1 MSATSASALL
11 LHRPGQGKCSSC
23 GKWKVFAAFN
33 GRLIHPNLPTTHSP
47 PLLGRATCG
56 ACRTR
61 KRLKGASLNAQRLQ
75 TLGSLQLENQQL
87 SCQLTQTAK
96 ELTESNQEIAA
107 LIELLG
113 KHAADALDTHTRLR
127 KQRKQA
133 APAAVTPNPIQEI
146 SAETNNKMAPPA
158 VICNSEEI
166 ESSAKHRAPHT
177 SPMALFNHSPVP
189 FTFEPELNKIGV
201 IPQPVFVSPDKR
213 KAPCDSQGAQ
223 ASQLSDV
230 CFGTQFVYEI
240 DEWFQ
245 FPLDDHSHSSMLLP
259 SSCVFILTLYRS
271 LIIIGRGINTMN
283 I

>member
-1 MSATSASALL
+1 
-11 LHRPGQGKCSSC
+11 
-23 GKWKVFAAFN
+23 
-33 GRLIHPNLPTTHSP
+33 
-47 PLLGRATCG
+47 LLGKATCS

-61 KRLKGASLNAQRLQ
+61 KRLKGASLSAQRLQ

-133 APAAVTPNPIQEI
+133 APAAVTQDPIQQEI
-146 SAETNNKMAPPA
+146 SAETNNKMALPA

-189 FTFEPELNKIGV
+189 FTFEPEVNKIAV
-201 IPQPVFVSPDKR
+201 VPQPAFVSPDKW
-213 KAPCDSQGAQ
+213 KAPWDSQGAQ
-223 ASQLSDV
+223 APQLSDV
-230 CFGTQFVYEI
+230 CFGTQFVHEI
-240 DEWFQ
+240 DELLQ
-245 FPLDDHSHSSMLLP
+245 FPLADHSHSSMLLP
-259 SSCVFILTLYRS
+259 SSSPTPA
-271 LIIIGRGINTMN
+271 
-283 I
+283 

>member
-1 MSATSASALL
+1 M
-11 LHRPGQGKCSSC
+11 LH
-23 GKWKVFAAFN
+23 
-33 GRLIHPNLPTTHSP
+33 
-47 PLLGRATCG
+47 
-56 ACRTR
+56 
-61 KRLKGASLNAQRLQ
+61 
-75 TLGSLQLENQQL
+75 
-87 SCQLTQTAK
+87 
-96 ELTESNQEIAA
+96 A

-133 APAAVTPNPIQEI
+133 APAAVTQDPIQQEI

-189 FTFEPELNKIGV
+189 FTFEPEVNKIGV
-201 IPQPVFVSPDKR
+201 VPQPAFVSPHKR

-223 ASQLSDV
+223 APQLSDV

-240 DEWFQ
+240 DELFL
-245 FPLDDHSHSSMLLP
+245 FPLDDHSQSSISLP
-259 SSCVFILTLYRS
+259 SSSRTPVS
-271 LIIIGRGINTMN
+271 
-283 I
+283 